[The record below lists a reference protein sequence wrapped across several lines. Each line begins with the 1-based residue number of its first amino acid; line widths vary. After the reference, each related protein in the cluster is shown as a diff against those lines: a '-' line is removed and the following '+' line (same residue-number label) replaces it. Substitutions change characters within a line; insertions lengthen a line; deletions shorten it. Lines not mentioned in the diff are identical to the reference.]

1 MYFKVNAPVKQPWGL
16 AMNQARQQPDLFYK
30 KLVIAA
36 IFIVCSLTLTA
47 EPADQPKIDEA
58 KKIVT
63 IAENEIDAKDVYFDL
78 NDGKEITSPRCV
90 YLAQLI
96 RQTQQFR
103 DIQKNQYAHDDA
115 KYWILISQA
124 NELAHKAITRFAKA
138 NKLAFICE
146 RRILFAV
153 LRKQKEFEKFTDQQ
167 LTTEFDLT
175 NQLIKFFKENK

>member
-1 MYFKVNAPVKQPWGL
+1 
-16 AMNQARQQPDLFYK
+16 MNQARQQPDLFYK

-36 IFIVCSLTLTA
+36 IFIVCSFTLTA
-47 EPADQPKIDEA
+47 EPTDQPKTDET

-63 IAENEIDAKDVYFDL
+63 IAANEIDDKDVYFNL
-78 NDGKEITSPRCV
+78 NNGKEITSPHCI

-103 DIQKNQYAHDDA
+103 DIQKNQYTHDDA

-124 NELAHKAITRFAKA
+124 SEVAYEAINRFAKA
-138 NKLAFICE
+138 NKIGYICE
-146 RRILFAV
+146 RRILFVV